1 VHGHLLLTAA
11 IAGVSQ
17 ALVAAQQ
24 PEARFTARSEL
35 VVLHASVT
43 DGRGSFVSGLTADA
57 FRVLEEGRPQ
67 GITFFAQQD
76 APVTVGLLID
86 ASGSMMENRDRV
98 IAAITS
104 FVASSHPDDEFLPLV
119 FNERVTRVLPAT
131 TRFTNDPS
139 ELRNALTAHL
149 GARGRTA
156 FHDALVESLGGM
168 QHGRHE
174 RKVLV
179 VLSDGGDNHSRL
191 TFDQALEQVLASNVV
206 IYTMALVDPLARD
219 SNPRALRRLA
229 ELTGGL
235 AVEPRN
241 ATMVGKAL
249 QSIAADIRSC
259 YTLAYAPANAPA
271 GGRVRRVQVAVEVP
285 GRSGLRVRTR
295 TGYIAEASEPDEG
308 KREGRK

>member
-1 VHGHLLLTAA
+1 M
-11 IAGVSQ
+11 AGVSQ

-24 PEARFTARSEL
+24 PEARFTARSDL

-43 DGRGSFVSGLTADA
+43 DGGGSFVSGLTADA

-67 GITFFAQQD
+67 MITFFAEQD

-86 ASGSMMENRDRV
+86 ASGSMRENRDRV

-104 FVASSHPDDEFLPLV
+104 FVESSNPDDEFLPLV
-119 FNERVTRVLPAT
+119 FNERVIPVLPAT
-131 TRFTNDPS
+131 TRFTSDS
-139 ELRNALTAHL
+139 TELRNALTTHL

-156 FHDALVESLGGM
+156 FHDALVESLDAL

-179 VLSDGGDNHSRL
+179 VLSDGGDNQSRL
-191 TFDQALEQVLASNVV
+191 TFDQALEHVVASNVV

-219 SNPRALRRLA
+219 RNPRALRRLA

-241 ATMVGKAL
+241 GTMVGKAL

-259 YTLAYAPANAPA
+259 YTLAYKPA
-271 GGRVRRVQVAVEVP
+271 GSRAGRVRVAVQVP
-285 GRSGLRVRTR
+285 GRLALRVRTR
-295 TGYIAEASEPDEG
+295 TGYNAETSEPDEG
-308 KREGRK
+308 QGDGRKWRRQ

>member
-1 VHGHLLLTAA
+1 VRGHLLLTAA

-104 FVASSHPDDEFLPLV
+104 FVASSNPDDEFLPLV
-119 FNERVTRVLPAT
+119 FNERVMPVLPAT
-131 TRFTNDPS
+131 TRFTSDPS

-156 FHDALVESLGGM
+156 FHDALVESLDAM
-168 QHGRHE
+168 RYGRHE

-179 VLSDGGDNHSRL
+179 VLSDGGDNQSRL
-191 TFDQALEQVLASNVV
+191 TFDEALEQVLASNVV
-206 IYTMALVDPLARD
+206 IYTMALVDPVARD
-219 SNPRALRRLA
+219 RNPRALRRLA

-259 YTLAYAPANAPA
+259 YTLAYAPAAASA
-271 GGRVRRVQVAVEVP
+271 GGRLRRVQVAVQGP
-285 GRSGLRVRTR
+285 DRSGLRVRTR
-295 TGYIAEASEPDEG
+295 TGYIGDVSEPDEG